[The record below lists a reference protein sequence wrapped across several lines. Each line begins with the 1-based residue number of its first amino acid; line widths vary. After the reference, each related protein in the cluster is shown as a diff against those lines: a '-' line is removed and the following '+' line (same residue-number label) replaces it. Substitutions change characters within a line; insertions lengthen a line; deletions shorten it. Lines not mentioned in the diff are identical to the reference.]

1 MFQPLFDEYTSDYIM
16 QDMLNSVP
24 DDVDH
29 TEGSLTWNALAK
41 IAMELE
47 EAYINLGDVYD
58 NILCDTQDMEH
69 LIESGAECGVPV
81 KEETA
86 GTFEVLCNCELEEG
100 AQVDAV
106 EADYSYIVLDSLGT
120 EPYNDSTYYAY
131 EVECDE
137 LGSAPNAYLGEV
149 EPEDPPDD
157 FEYAIITA
165 IIAGGRD
172 LEDEDEYRL
181 RRLRAFDI
189 KPFAGNRAYYKEVV
203 EAISGVETCYI
214 DRVKQEGAVLNLV
227 IVGEGY
233 TVPSDELIKTVQA
246 TVDPVQGEGEGAAP
260 IGAKVT
266 VKGVT
271 STTVN
276 VSCTLTLASGY
287 TVDGIKSQLE
297 TAIDD
302 YCKELAEKMVKS
314 ASSGIFRRAVIE
326 AKFIEVEGVDDVKD
340 ITLNG
345 ASDNLDIPVGTI
357 PVRGTLTC

>member
-1 MFQPLFDEYTSDYIM
+1 M

-69 LIESGAECGVPV
+69 LMESGAECGVPV

-86 GTFEVLCNCELEEG
+86 GTFKLLCNCVLEEG
-100 AQVDAV
+100 AEVDAV

-120 EPYNDSTYYAY
+120 ETYNDATYNAY
-131 EVECDE
+131 EIECDE

-189 KPFAGNRAYYKEVV
+189 KPFAGNRAYYKEEV

-233 TVPSDELIKTVQA
+233 TVPSAELIQTVQN
-246 TVDPVQGEGEGAAP
+246 TIDPKQGEGEGAAP

-271 STTVN
+271 ATTVN
-276 VSCTLTLASGY
+276 VACTLTMASGY
-287 TVDGIKSQLE
+287 TSEGVKTQLE
-297 TAIDD
+297 TAVDD
-302 YCKELAEKMVKS
+302 YCKSLAEKMVT
-314 ASSGIFRRAVIE
+314 SGTAGTFRRAVIE
-326 AKFIEVEGVDDVKD
+326 AKFIDIEGVEDVTN
-340 ITLNG
+340 ISLNG
-345 ASDNLDIPVGTI
+345 TADNLAIALGTI
-357 PVRGTLTC
+357 PVKGTITC